1 MLLLHLVN
9 SQAWLS
15 WKVLIAFPLCALQ
28 LGDSLEEF
36 LVDATS
42 DQNLRQVMMSLSEAI
57 RTIAFKVKPQDWCMN
72 SLVAPICS

>member
-1 MLLLHLVN
+1 MALLHVVN

-57 RTIAFKVKPQDWCMN
+57 RTIAFKVKPQVFCWN
-72 SLVAPICS
+72 TLVALIYS